1 MGCSASC
8 RCTYFPIAPRSV
20 RAAAMHGLSLWCG
33 RRWAPSR
40 RAARL
45 WDHARLGL
53 PLNALAQSYCP
64 AAPPTIAVIGA
75 SRAYRPAV
83 ARPVEAGP
91 PRVVVV
97 ADTAAVTGRSMA
109 VALHGSHR
117 LSTPAFRPG
126 LSATSLAGAEP
137 LRGCSQAG
145 SVPMHQ
151 ALHAVPD
158 LASHQPVSIAS
169 HDGTCCGL
177 L

>member
-20 RAAAMHGLSLWCG
+20 RAAAMRGLSLWCG

-83 ARPVEAGP
+83 AYPAETGQR
-91 PRVVVV
+91 PRVVAVV
-97 ADTAAVTGRSMA
+97 DTAAVTGRSMA
-109 VALHGSHR
+109 VALHGTRR
-117 LSTPAFRPG
+117 LSTLANG
-126 LSATSLAGAEP
+126 VDCGSGSDGSLPQWGQD
-137 LRGCSQAG
+137 SQG
-145 SVPMHQ
+145 RIRS
-151 ALHAVPD
+151 D
-158 LASHQPVSIAS
+158 ESSIAQS
-169 HDGTCCGL
+169 NPLGKPSGCVHCVSQ
-177 L
+177 